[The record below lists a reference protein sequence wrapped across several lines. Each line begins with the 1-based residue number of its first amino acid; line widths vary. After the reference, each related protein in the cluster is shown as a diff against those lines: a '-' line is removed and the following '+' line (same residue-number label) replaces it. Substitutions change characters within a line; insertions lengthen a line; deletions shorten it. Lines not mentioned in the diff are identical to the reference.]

1 MIDHAGAMAAIKE
14 NGDWYRA
21 HELERQ
27 SRAEGDESL
36 AEVWRK
42 RKEKAEAMR
51 EKSERGKE

>member
-1 MIDHAGAMAAIKE
+1 MKTATLTDLDRRIDSFA
-14 NGDWYRA
+14 
-21 HELERQ
+21 ELERQ